1 MIGYKGFDKNFKCKD
16 FQYEVGQTYKFD
28 GKVEICECG
37 FHFCDMPLAVF
48 EFYSPANSR
57 FALVEAVGNI
67 INDDENKHKFCTDEL
82 KIIKEL
88 TLDELIAAVPKENV
102 ATNTGDCS
110 AATNTG
116 DCSAATNTG
125 DHSAATNTGDFS
137 VATNT
142 GNCSAATNTG
152 KYSATTNT
160 GDFSAAMNTGGYSAA
175 TNTGDHSAATNT
187 GDHSAA
193 TNTGFRSTATN
204 TGFRSA
210 ATNTGDC
217 SAATNTGDCSA
228 ATNTGD
234 HSTANVSG
242 KSSVALVTGRDSKA
256 KGAIGCWLVLGEWN
270 DNELADVQV
279 FKVDGVNIK
288 ADTYYTLKDGHAVE
302 AEEES

>member
-1 MIGYKGFDKNFKCKD
+1 MIGYKGFDKNFKCRG

-28 GKVEICECG
+28 GELEICKCG
-37 FHFCDMPLAVF
+37 FHFCDTPLAVF
-48 EFYSPANSR
+48 EFYSPADSR
-57 FALVEAVGNI
+57 FALVEAVGNVVKG
-67 INDDENKHKFCTDEL
+67 DENKHKFCTDEL

-88 TLDELIAAVPKENV
+88 TLDELIAAVPTKNA
-102 ATNTGDCS
+102 ATNTGNCS

-116 DCSAATNTG
+116 DRST
-125 DHSAATNTGDFS
+125 ATNTGDFS

-160 GDFSAAMNTGGYSAA
+160 GDLSAA
-175 TNTGDHSAATNT
+175 TNTGN
-187 GDHSAA
+187 
-193 TNTGFRSTATN
+193 
-204 TGFRSA
+204 
-210 ATNTGDC
+210 C
-217 SAATNTGDCSA
+217 SA
-228 ATNTGD
+228 
-234 HSTANVSG
+234 ANVSG

-288 ADTYYTLKDGHAVE
+288 ADTYYKLKDGHAVE

>member
-28 GKVEICECG
+28 GELEICECG

-48 EFYSPANSR
+48 EFYPPADSR

-67 INDDENKHKFCTDEL
+67 VNNDGDKHKFCTDEL

-102 ATNTGDCS
+102 AM
-110 AATNTG
+110 
-116 DCSAATNTG
+116 
-125 DHSAATNTGDFS
+125 
-137 VATNT
+137 NT
-142 GNCSAATNTG
+142 GN
-152 KYSATTNT
+152 YSAGT
-160 GDFSAAMNTGGYSAA
+160 
-175 TNTGDHSAATNT
+175 
-187 GDHSAA
+187 
-193 TNTGFRSTATN
+193 
-204 TGFRSA
+204 
-210 ATNTGDC
+210 
-217 SAATNTGDCSA
+217 
-228 ATNTGD
+228 
-234 HSTANVSG
+234 VSG

-288 ADTYYTLKDGHAVE
+288 ADTYYKLKDGHAVE
-302 AEEES
+302 AEDND

>member
-116 DCSAATNTG
+116 D
-125 DHSAATNTGDFS
+125 
-137 VATNT
+137 
-142 GNCSAATNTG
+142 
-152 KYSATTNT
+152 
-160 GDFSAAMNTGGYSAA
+160 
-175 TNTGDHSAATNT
+175 
-187 GDHSAA
+187 
-193 TNTGFRSTATN
+193 
-204 TGFRSA
+204 
-210 ATNTGDC
+210 
-217 SAATNTGDCSA
+217 
-228 ATNTGD
+228 